1 LSKNALPAVH
11 RLVQRSQ
18 IRARVVAALNGAL
31 AYGLFGALAGVAL
44 GALVAQDVVGEGAG
58 AALLGVLA
66 AAGVA
71 YVAYVAR
78 LGTDA
83 TAIARRLDGA
93 FGTRDRLATA
103 LETEARGGA
112 TRGTAFGAAVLADAE
127 RAAAGPLAGI
137 VLPWRVPAHART
149 AAFAVALAV
158 LLAAPHNPR
167 RGEGRTISPAKAK
180 LAADAAD
187 LASRVLPDLEA
198 AAEGKGLRT
207 LAKRIATLKRL
218 VKEDLKKLEE
228 PDLKLWEVP
237 PDARTDLMPHEED
250 APKPTDLPDAAKVPV
265 APAVA
270 GAAAAA
276 LAVSGVAGYAPV
288 GKFDAGPVDDID
300 KEAFAELDAKL
311 LKDSTLTP
319 EKLMELSKRV
329 ETVSKSLHNFG
340 EDYEHSGGATEEDTG
355 APDGEKPGTRAP
367 TDWGSGK
374 RWDAES
380 KGLLMK
386 SWGEYLRKYAFK
398 LKEGA
403 LKGALAKAT
412 KDAASDKKRDS
423 GEISVDLPASKV
435 KLTDA
440 DKLKPAAG
448 PPKKGAATMDVTAM
462 GEMGKKMA
470 MAALKDGE
478 KTSARKGP
486 EVMGDKT
493 AVGGSGAGKGAS
505 DEEKKVDM
513 ESAKLDDDSG
523 AEGGITGSLG
533 AGESDITVIRD
544 FGRFG
549 PGTDSAPA
557 YKEIFAGAVKTASGA
572 LDNGSVPP
580 ELKEYVRLYF
590 NAIRPR

>member
-18 IRARVVAALNGAL
+18 IRARLVAASNGAL
-31 AYGLFGALAGVAL
+31 GYALFGGLAGVAL
-44 GALVAQDVVGEGAG
+44 GALVAQDALGETAG
-58 AALLGVLA
+58 AVLLGLLA
-66 AAGVA
+66 VAGVA
-71 YVAYVAR
+71 YVVYAAR

-83 TAIARRLDGA
+83 KAIARRLDGT

-103 LETEARGGA
+103 LETQARGA
-112 TRGTAFGAAVLADAE
+112 AGTAFGAAVLADAE

-137 VLPWRVPAHART
+137 VLPWHLPAHART
-149 AAFAVALAV
+149 VALGLALCA
-158 LLAAPHNPR
+158 LLAAPHSPR
-167 RGEGRTISPAKAK
+167 HGEGRTISPAKAK

-187 LASRVLPDLEA
+187 LAGRVLPDLEA

-319 EKLMELSKRV
+319 DKLMDLAKRV

-340 EDYEHSGGATEEDTG
+340 EDYESHGGETAEDTG
-355 APDGEKPGTRAP
+355 APAGEKPGTRGP
-367 TDWGSGK
+367 TDWGSGS

-412 KDAASDKKRDS
+412 KDAAADKKRDS

-505 DEEKKVDM
+505 DEEKKVDL
-513 ESAKLDDDSG
+513 ESAKLDEDSG
-523 AEGGITGSLG
+523 
-533 AGESDITVIRD
+533 GESDITVIRD

-549 PGTDSAPA
+549 PGTDSTPA